1 MQYKNQTIRS
11 GYDEHVFVL
20 KAMFYLLSPEET
32 YYEFKEDVPDITG
45 KVSTINEIEMNVLIV
60 SW

>member
-1 MQYKNQTIRS
+1 MQYANQTLRS

-32 YYEFKEDVPDITG
+32 YYEFKGDVPDITG
-45 KVSTINEIEMNVLIV
+45 KVSIFRNYYLLN
-60 SW
+60 